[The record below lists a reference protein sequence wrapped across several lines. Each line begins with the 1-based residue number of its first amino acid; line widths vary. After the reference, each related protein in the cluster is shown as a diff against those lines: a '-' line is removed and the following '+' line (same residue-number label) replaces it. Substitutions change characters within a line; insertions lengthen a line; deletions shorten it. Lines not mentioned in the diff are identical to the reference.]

1 MPKPLAGYCPIIP
14 TPYTEDNQV
23 DLDSLRR
30 LTHYLIDNGA
40 QGMSP
45 NGGDSEARHLTEG
58 ERNLALDAM
67 LETNAGR
74 IVVLAGCSATTT
86 EESARLC
93 QHAQRSGADGVFVM
107 PAQHWAGTLNT
118 QDVTNES
125 MLTHYQTIAEGL
137 DIPIMVHATAN
148 MDVPFLDAL
157 IERIATVRYIKEE
170 TNHGP
175 KLRKYIHELGERV
188 TVFGPGLHY
197 PAELEWGAMGVMP
210 SCCAA
215 HSHARVFDLWQ
226 AGQHEQARTVW
237 NRMLPLVFWRWHTAP
252 GEAGKWFLMH
262 EGVFRTRYTRPE
274 FDKLKLD
281 EADHCEMLRVLRT
294 MGGPLY

>member
-14 TPYTEDNQV
+14 TPYTEDNQI

-45 NGGDSEARHLTEG
+45 NGGDSEARHLAKD
-58 ERNLALDAM
+58 ERERALDAM
-67 LETNAGR
+67 LEANAGR
-74 IVVLAGCSATTT
+74 IIVLAGCSATSTA
-86 EESARLC
+86 ESARLC
-93 QHAQRSGADGVFVM
+93 QHAQRGGVDGVFVM
-107 PAQHWAGTLNT
+107 PPQHWTGTLST
-118 QDVTNES
+118 QDVDDES
-125 MLTHYQTIAEGL
+125 MLAHYQTIAEGL

-148 MDVPFLDAL
+148 MDVPFLHTL
-157 IERIATVRYIKEE
+157 LERVPNVRYIKEE

-175 KLRKYIHELGERV
+175 KLRKYIQELGERV

-197 PAELEWGAMGVMP
+197 PAELEWGARGVMP

-226 AGQHEQARTVW
+226 AGLHDEARAAW
-237 NRMLPLVFWRWHTAP
+237 NHMLPLVFWRWHTAP

-262 EGVFRTRYTRPE
+262 EGVFRSRYTRPE
-274 FDKLKLD
+274 FGKLKLD
-281 EADHCEMLRVLRT
+281 QADYREMLVVLRT
-294 MGGPLY
+294 MGEPPY